1 VLERQNLARCEGAR
15 SQFRAKRLGKR
26 AKEKLDELGVWRV
39 FRRPGRRNQRG
50 RKLSVASWWIE
61 RRYALCASSLE
72 VRGGQRPRRMMSS
85 GRMTERRRIGC
96 PQAGHRGTY
105 LEVATG
111 AGVSARPESRAD
123 GGSGEREPSCW
134 RSQSFATGR
143 GEESVVAD
151 FDKALGQNVLEEA
164 ADEFLSGEG
173 GGCELAGFG
182 GAVAEGHLAVGQFPF
197 RLSCRA
203 WIR

>member
-1 VLERQNLARCEGAR
+1 VLERQNLSRCEGAR

-39 FRRPGRRNQRG
+39 FRRPGRRNQG
-50 RKLSVASWWIE
+50 AWKFSVASWWIE
-61 RRYALCASSLE
+61 RRYALCASGLE

-85 GRMTERRRIGC
+85 GRMTERRRIGR

-123 GGSGEREPSCW
+123 GGSRCARCRPGRRWCAPASRCGGLFEFLRRPVRSSAIAAWRHARARDPS
-134 RSQSFATGR
+134 RPTGR
-143 GEESVVAD
+143 SVA
-151 FDKALGQNVLEEA
+151 
-164 ADEFLSGEG
+164 
-173 GGCELAGFG
+173 
-182 GAVAEGHLAVGQFPF
+182 
-197 RLSCRA
+197 RLPVPCRRCS
-203 WIR
+203 IRACRVRWVKT